1 MLGVS
6 ISSIKS
12 NDFYLVVYHNFPAD
26 VTPLSSKFNLMGAIV
41 TNIDKLKVSNFTFSW
56 VLL

>member
-6 ISSIKS
+6 ISSIRS
-12 NDFYLVVYHNFPAD
+12 NFYLVVYHNFPAG

-41 TNIDKLKVSNFTFSW
+41 TNIDTYEPDLKSV
-56 VLL
+56 